1 MSEELKTTNANQTE
15 PDTQPEDNGDKNQS
29 GSGDGERKFTQDEVN
44 RIVKE
49 RLQRERSKAGAEQ
62 TEQLTAKAAELA
74 ARESRLACKEYLLDS
89 GYPQKLLDIIDTS
102 DPEEFKR
109 KAADAASA
117 FASGSGSGSGEKPY
131 TQHRFVQSEYNPD
144 HIAEAFS
151 LDAKHKPKNAYN

>member
-29 GSGDGERKFTQDEVN
+29 GSGTERTFTQDEVN
-44 RIVKE
+44 KIIKE

-62 TEQLTAKAAELA
+62 QQHEAEKTAELTAKEN
-74 ARESRLACKEYLLDS
+74 RLTCKEYLLDN

-151 LDAKHKPKNAYN
+151 LDAKHKPKNKYN